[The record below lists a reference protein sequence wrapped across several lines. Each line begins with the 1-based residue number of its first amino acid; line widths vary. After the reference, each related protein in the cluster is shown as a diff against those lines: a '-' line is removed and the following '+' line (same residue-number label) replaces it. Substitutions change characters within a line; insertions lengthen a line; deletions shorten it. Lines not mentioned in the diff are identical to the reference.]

1 MADLHGDYGGGE
13 RRSEECRE
21 SGAHAG
27 HDHDPPGFF
36 LEMKALAHLIAK
48 ASSDLQRSAFAA
60 YGSAHEV
67 REDRGAEDQGSHGPG
82 NALISCDRQEDGVRS
97 LAVVELL
104 IEEDNDGRSYGHQE
118 YDPGMLRPQFCGKI
132 NAKRENAGNR
142 TDDRTAQ
149 KAVAQE
155 PDYLQKTCLDLEENR
170 FQLVSEVITVEI
182 HVLPPQC

>member
-13 RRSEECRE
+13 RRSEECRK

-36 LEMKALAHLIAK
+36 LEMKALAHLVAK
-48 ASSDLQRSAFAA
+48 AAADLQRSAFAA
-60 YGSAHEV
+60 YGSTHKV
-67 REDRGAEDQGSHGPG
+67 GEDRGAEDQGSHGPG
-82 NALISCDRQEDGVRS
+82 DALISCDRQEDGIRS

-118 YDPGMLRPQFCGKI
+118 NDPWMLRPQLCGII
-132 NAKRENAGNR
+132 NAKRENACNR
-142 TDDRTAQ
+142 ADDRTAQ

-155 PDYLQKTCLDLEENR
+155 PDHLQKTCLDLEENR

-182 HVLPPQC
+182 HIMPPQC